1 MNDSKLLT
9 VGSLS
14 VARSNIKIL
23 NNINF
28 SLLAGEVMTII
39 GPNGAGKST
48 LIAAIGGSLSAP
60 LQAGSILLQDKNIND
75 FSINEKAQR
84 VAVLSQH
91 TQLDFPFSVAEVIAL
106 GRIPHTTGMI
116 ADEEIVL
123 AVSKLLE
130 LNHLLARS
138 YLQLSGGEK
147 QRVQLARVLAQLWR
161 RDGRKEGR
169 REERGEGEGQSQEVN
184 SPPRLLLLDEPS
196 AAFDLKNQRLLVNVI
211 RAVAQQGVAIITVAH
226 DLNLALEY
234 STKFL
239 CLSEGSLVACGSA
252 DEVIRPE
259 ILDPVFSVKV
269 KIIDGLPGDIP
280 FVRFS

>member
-9 VGSLS
+9 VDSLS
-14 VARSNIKIL
+14 VTRNKVNVL
-23 NNINF
+23 NNISF
-28 SLLAGEVMTII
+28 SLLAGEVMTVI

-48 LIAAIGGSLSAP
+48 LIAAIAGSLRVP
-60 LQAGSILLQDKNIND
+60 LKGGTVYLQDKNIND
-75 FSINEKAQR
+75 LSINEKAQCI
-84 VAVLSQH
+84 AVLSQH

-106 GRIPHTTGMI
+106 GRIPHSTGMI
-116 ADEEIVL
+116 ADEEVVL
-123 AVSKLLE
+123 AVSDLLE
-130 LNHLLARS
+130 LSHLLTRS

-161 RDGRKEGR
+161 RDGRLEGR
-169 REERGEGEGQSQEVN
+169 SEGIQDGRDEDGN
-184 SPPRLLLLDEPS
+184 PRLLLLDEPS

-211 RAVAQQGVAIITVAH
+211 RAVAKQGVAIITVAH

-239 CLSEGSLVACGSA
+239 CLSDGSIVACGPA
-252 DEVIRPE
+252 DQVIRPE

-269 KIIDGLPGDIP
+269 NIIDGLSDGIP